1 MTVATAIDLETYLI
15 APYRLAPRPVSV
27 AVAHRPLDH
36 AHTRARLGLWADFHG
51 LPDGHLVGANVAYDM
66 AVIAEWRPEILPV
79 IWDRYDAG
87 MVHDVQITERMHDIA
102 TRGCAAKSYSLAR
115 LAGDL
120 LGQTLDKGDDGWRLR
135 YSELDG
141 VPISQWPE
149 RASHYALTDATSTLE
164 IWDLQVSRGLP
175 AGEAEMARKAWWL
188 HLMSCWG
195 MRTEEAMARAFA
207 DRLQTEHDTL
217 AARLVELGLMRAGY
231 RTRPSAAN
239 PAGRWQPPSRDTKAA
254 KDLILSVLGESTPR
268 TEKGAVSTSEDTCLG
283 ALAIAPET
291 PGLREYARFATVQK
305 QLSSDVEIVS
315 KPLVQ
320 TRWTVPLETGR
331 VSANQGVLTMSR
343 EGSMRACFRPPE
355 GWVYLD
361 ADYSGLELSTVAQVL
376 VYVTGKS
383 RLAEAI
389 NSGTDPHALV
399 GSQLCGE
406 GYEAFVERL
415 KSGDKVAKN
424 LRQTAKVANFGF
436 PGGLGH
442 ARFVD
447 FARSAYGVILS
458 ETAARELKELWLASW
473 PEFGDYFAWIRRQ
486 LCDVGLP
493 PKEDGRADLRI
504 PQLAHFGSQHGI
516 PGMTR
521 ANVRYSEACNSLFQ
535 GLGAALTGDVGAQV
549 SRACYV
555 GDGALRGC
563 RPCLYVHDQYLIEAP
578 EETAPEAAAQLR
590 EIMVTGAWQWLPDV
604 KLDAEPCLS
613 RYFAKDATAVYDA
626 AGRLAVWEPKA
637 A

>member
-1 MTVATAIDLETYLI
+1 MQATAIDLETYLI
-15 APYRLAPRPVSV
+15 QPYRLAPRPVSV
-27 AVAHRPLDH
+27 AVAHPSH
-36 AHTRARLGLWADFHG
+36 RARLSLWSDWKG

-66 AVIAEWRPEILPV
+66 AVIAEWRPELLPA

-87 MVHDVQITERMHDIA
+87 EVHDVQIVERMHDIA
-102 TRGCAAKSYSLAR
+102 TRGYAAKSYSLAR
-115 LAGDL
+115 LATDL
-120 LGQTLDKGDDGWRLR
+120 LGGVQLDKGDDGWRLR

-141 VPISQWPE
+141 VPIEQWPP
-149 RASHYALTDATSTLE
+149 RAVKYAVDDATSTLE
-164 IWDLQVSRGLP
+164 IWDLQVGRGLP
-175 AGEAEMARKAWWL
+175 ADEAAMTRKAWWL
-188 HLMSCWG
+188 HLMACWG
-195 MRTEEAMARAFA
+195 MRTDQDMARAFA
-207 DRLQTEHDTL
+207 DRLQREHDEL

-231 RTRPSAAN
+231 RTKPSKVN
-239 PAGRWQPPSRDTKAA
+239 PEGRWQPPSRDTKAA
-254 KDLILSVLGESTPR
+254 KDLIESVLGEATPR
-268 TEKGAVSTSEDTCLG
+268 TEKGAVSTSEDTCLAAV
-283 ALAIAPET
+283 ALSPDT

-315 KPLVQ
+315 KPLIQ

-331 VSANQGVLTMSR
+331 VSATQGVLTMSR
-343 EGSMRACFRPPE
+343 EGSMRACFRPPA
-355 GWVYLD
+355 GWVYID

-376 VYVTGKS
+376 TYVTGSS
-383 RLAEAI
+383 RLAQAI
-389 NSGTDPHALV
+389 NDGTDPHALV

-406 GYEAFVERL
+406 SYSAFVARL
-415 KSGDKVAKN
+415 KAGDKVAKN

-447 FARSAYGVILS
+447 YARSAYGVVLS

-473 PEFGDYFAWIRRQ
+473 PEFGAYFDWIRSQ

-493 PKEDGRADLRI
+493 PREDGRADLRI
-504 PQLAHFGSQHGI
+504 PQLQHFGRKGGS
-516 PGMTR
+516 PGMVR

-535 GLGAALTGDVGAQV
+535 GLGASLTGDVGALV

-555 GDGALRGC
+555 GDGPLMGC

-578 EETAPEAAAQLR
+578 EDVAPEAAVQLR
-590 EIMVTGAWQWLPDV
+590 QIMVDGARPWLPDV

-613 RYFAKDATAVYDA
+613 RYFAKDAVARYDST
-626 AGRLAVWEPKA
+626 GRLIATVGGPNQ
-637 A
+637 